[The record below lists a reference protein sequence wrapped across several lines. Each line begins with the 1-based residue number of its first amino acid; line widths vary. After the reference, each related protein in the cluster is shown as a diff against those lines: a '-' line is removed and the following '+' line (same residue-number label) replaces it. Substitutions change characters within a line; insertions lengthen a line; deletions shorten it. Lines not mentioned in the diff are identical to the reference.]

1 MKVKPLVTKKI
12 KYNKIKFNLDI
23 TRPIAKDTDRDGI
36 PNYLDCAPFNS
47 SKQGLLH
54 DWLQKQRLLKERK
67 NMAKLDIEPLK
78 EEQEYFDEKLSKAET
93 GIEDFKHRVEKRT
106 EQYRKNIQAGLKN
119 TDKNIQRV
127 AQHYSKRAESPQSD
141 PTMRKP
147 ISQVKKCYLIPA
159 PQKAYYDWEK
169 NEPSSIPRY
178 KRDKYVPFKP
188 HTIKPLNA
196 PVPDYI
202 IKRRLIRTLNFLQET
217 QQFEKLSAIITQLRG
232 EQV

>member
-1 MKVKPLVTKKI
+1 MPDFIDCNPT
-12 KYNKIKFNLDI
+12 N
-23 TRPIAKDTDRDGI
+23 
-36 PNYLDCAPFNS
+36 PNE
-47 SKQGLLH
+47 QGVLH

-78 EEQEYFDEKLSKAET
+78 EEQEYFNEELSKAET

-106 EQYRKNIQAGLKN
+106 EQYRKNIKAGFKD

-169 NEPSSIPRY
+169 NEPSSIPKF

-188 HTIKPLNA
+188 HSTGQIFKPLNA
-196 PVPDYI
+196 PLPDYI
-202 IKRRLIRTLNFLQET
+202 VKRRLIGLLNFLRDSGQHEWLNALIF
-217 QQFEKLSAIITQLRG
+217 QIRG
-232 EQV
+232 GH